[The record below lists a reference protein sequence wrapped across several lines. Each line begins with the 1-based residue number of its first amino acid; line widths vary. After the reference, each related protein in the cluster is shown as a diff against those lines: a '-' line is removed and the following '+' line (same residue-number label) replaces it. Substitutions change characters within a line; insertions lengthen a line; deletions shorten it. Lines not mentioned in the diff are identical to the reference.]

1 MDCRLITQFFANAVF
16 IKRSTKKTL
25 TVISFMALVV
35 IPQSP
40 AFASTP
46 CWLTNLNTDN
56 KNIYGVSSKISASNR
71 PALHFAKA
79 NALNNWLLSEGL
91 SPVQIKENL
100 APLKQYSVQQYT
112 VYFLDEYEE
121 NNRIYS
127 LVSNKPSP
135 DYTSQSCEVN
145 SCDIKQCSPL
155 WLCENT
161 SDNIAIIAV
170 SERTAMPNTQIKSVI
185 QNAQDI
191 AQTINNA
198 HVKGYIDTLHSN
210 TDQIKVSNIQQRYS
224 ITNLTEHQPRVTIG
238 EMCSHTGTL
247 YAQVTLNKKSI
258 GSEHNWMDQPLL
270 GDILGVVGYAK
281 GQTST
286 GRLSDLIDVA
296 VRRAL
301 FEMAKAKNINVK
313 NNLKLVIN
321 EQGYY
326 SLVRK
331 SHQYTESIVS
341 AYIADMKMKINDKLQ
356 PEIFIWLLENKD
368 RS

>member
-1 MDCRLITQFFANAVF
+1 MDCRLITKFFTNAVF
-16 IKRSTKKTL
+16 IKHSTKKTL

-35 IPQSP
+35 IPQFP

-46 CWLTNLNTDN
+46 CWLTNLNADN
-56 KNIYGVSSKISASNR
+56 KNIYGVSSKISASNM

-91 SPVQIKENL
+91 KPVEVIENL
-100 APLKQYSVQQYT
+100 APLEQYSTQQHT
-112 VYFLDEYEE
+112 IYFLDQYEE

-127 LVSNKPSP
+127 LVSDIPSS
-135 DYTSQSCEVN
+135 DFISQRCEIK

-161 SDNIAIIAV
+161 SDNIAIISM
-170 SERTAMPNTQIKSVI
+170 SERTAMPNTQIKSI
-185 QNAQDI
+185 IKNAQDI
-191 AQTINNA
+191 AQTINNT
-198 HVKGYIDTLHSN
+198 HVKGYIDTLHLNSK
-210 TDQIKVSNIQQRYS
+210 QVKVSNIQQRYS
-224 ITNLTEHQPRVTIG
+224 ITSLVKHQPKVTIG
-238 EMCSHTGTL
+238 EMCNLKGTL
-247 YAQVTLNKKSI
+247 LSQVSLNNKNIS
-258 GSEHNWMDQPLL
+258 SAHNWMAQPLL
-270 GDILGVVGYAK
+270 GNTLGVVGHAK

-286 GRLSDLIDVA
+286 GRLSDLMQIA

-313 NNLKLVIN
+313 NNVKLVIN

-326 SLVRK
+326 SLMRK

-356 PEIFIWLLENKD
+356 PEIYIWLLEK
-368 RS
+368 